1 MFGIFIPNEVV
12 LEILKKVLEK
22 GKCKQSIPS
31 SYMLLMRWRLVCRT
45 WNQLA
50 LLVLKEEILRT
61 FVQKWYLESFPS
73 PYTDSKYYISGVHL
87 ERLDGGF
94 IYFRVSE
101 KPTNQTFQSMDNLAL
116 YNEYDFPK
124 VIISC
129 YPMGEKVHLARS
141 SSAAPSYYVVESDY
155 FKVRT
160 VDVCRELDYFYDW
173 LHPMYQNLLSENTVE
188 IPPTIAENIIGI
200 NKKDKNIQENAD
212 TIAKEEE
219 VNPGD
224 ESEETQKSD
233 DETDE
238 GEESLEVYK
247 DAETYE
253 SEVDTIVGSDVEG

>member
-1 MFGIFIPNEVV
+1 ME
-12 LEILKKVLEK
+12 
-22 GKCKQSIPS
+22 SIS
-31 SYMLLMRWRLVCRT
+31 SYSIERRDTTDVRT
-45 WNQLA
+45 
-50 LLVLKEEILRT
+50 EM
-61 FVQKWYLESFPS
+61 SFPS

-129 YPMGEKVHLARS
+129 YPMGERVHLTRS
-141 SSAAPSYYVVESDY
+141 SSAAPSYYVIESDY

-160 VDVCRELDYFYDW
+160 IDMCRELDYFYDW

-188 IPPTIAENIIGI
+188 IPQTIVDNIICM
-200 NKKDKNIQENAD
+200 NEKDKSIQEDAD
-212 TIAKEEE
+212 TNANE

-224 ESEETQKSD
+224 ESEETQKSA

-238 GEESLEVYK
+238 NEVYK

-253 SEVDTIVGSDVEG
+253 SEADTIVGSDVEG